1 MAEAPG
7 TKPPLEP
14 SVVDD
19 LVRRTRRFLGE
30 IADDYV
36 KRPLD
41 DLFRWALGRAV
52 AYLVAAGIFVTAAVF
67 LLIAGVE
74 GLKTLHVPPVWAY
87 LALGLAGAISGW
99 IVLRAGR
106 PRAGK

>member
-7 TKPPLEP
+7 SKPPLEP

-19 LVRRTRRFLGE
+19 LFRRTRKFLGE
-30 IADDYV
+30 IAHDYV

-41 DLFRWALGRAV
+41 ELFRWALGRAV
-52 AYLVAAGIFVTAAVF
+52 AYIVAAGIFVTAAVF
-67 LLIAGVE
+67 LLVAGVE
-74 GLKTLHVPPVWAY
+74 GLKAWKVHPAWAY
-87 LALGLAGAISGW
+87 LALGLAGAVFGW
-99 IVLRAGR
+99 VILRIGR

>member
-1 MAEAPG
+1 MAGEPR
-7 TKPPLEP
+7 PPLEP

-19 LVRRTRRFLGE
+19 LIRRTRKFFSE

-41 DLFRWALGRAV
+41 DLFRWALGRAA
-52 AYLVAAGIFVTAAVF
+52 AYLVAAGIFITAAVF
-67 LLIAGVE
+67 LFIAGVE
-74 GLKTLHVPPVWAY
+74 GLKTLQVPPVWAY
-87 LALGLAGAISGW
+87 LALGTAGLVAGW

-106 PRAGK
+106 PRSGK

>member
-1 MAEAPG
+1 MAEEPG
-7 TKPPLEP
+7 PRPPLEP

-19 LVRRTRRFLGE
+19 LVRRTRKFLSE

-41 DLFRWALGRAV
+41 DLFRWALGRAA

-67 LLIAGVE
+67 LFIAGVE
-74 GLKTLHVPPVWAY
+74 GLKILSVPPACAY
-87 LALGLAGAISGW
+87 LALGAAGLLAGW
-99 IVLRAGR
+99 IILRAGR
-106 PRAGK
+106 PRSAK